1 MTLTIAAAAAS
12 FGRDLDEAYATIGR
26 LIAETRTAGGN
37 LLVLPEAALGG
48 YLSALGGPDGDAA
61 TPVAGRTLPPALDL
75 DGPEISRVIAMAGD
89 LTITL
94 GLCEQAGEQRFNTA
108 VAVTGDGL
116 LGVHRKVHQPLGEN
130 LSYAA
135 GDGFTAFDTPIGRM
149 GMMICYDKAF
159 PEAARALALDGAEV
173 IACMSAWP
181 AARTAG
187 ATDLAEDRWK
197 KRFDL
202 FDAARALENQV
213 VWASANQAGHFGSLR
228 FVAGAKVVGPGGDI
242 RADTGIR
249 AGLAVATLD
258 LAAELDT
265 ARRAMFHLRD
275 RRPDAYP
282 TPELSHA

>member
-1 MTLTIAAAAAS
+1 MTLTIAAAAAF
-12 FGRDLDEAYATIGR
+12 FGRDLEEAYTTIGR
-26 LIAETRTAGGN
+26 LIAETRAAGGN

-48 YLSALGGPDGDAA
+48 YLSALGGPGGDAA
-61 TPVAGRTLPPALDL
+61 TPVAGRTLPPALAL
-75 DGPEISRVIAMAGD
+75 DGPEIGRVITMAGD
-89 LTITL
+89 LTLTF
-94 GLCEQAGEQRFNTA
+94 GFCEQDGDRRFNTA

-116 LGVHRKVHQPLGEN
+116 LGVHRKVHQPLGES
-130 LSYAA
+130 LAYAA
-135 GDGFTAFDTPIGRM
+135 GDAFTAFDTPIGRM

-228 FVAGAKVVGPGGDI
+228 FVAGAKIVGPGGDI
-242 RADTGIR
+242 RADTGVE

-282 TPELSHA
+282 TPELAHA

>member
-75 DGPEISRVIAMAGD
+75 DGPEIRRVIAMAGD